1 MPEATIGR
9 SSLAETKD
17 ETQKLWEEFKG
28 SQNDERLRNRLI
40 ERYLPLVRYVA
51 ERLMAKLPQNV
62 DLEDLQS
69 AGVFGLVEAIGRFDL
84 SRGVKFETYCTNRI
98 RGAILD
104 ELRSMDWVPRLV
116 RARSHQVEKAYAKL
130 EVELGRK
137 PSDVEL
143 AKALGKT
150 VEELDELLNEVNTVS
165 VIPMGRKDLDKDDGQ
180 TGERLE
186 VSEDKKE
193 PDPVTEIQKR
203 ELIEYI
209 TKGLSKKERLI
220 LILYYYEE
228 LTMKEIG
235 ATLDLSESRVCQ
247 IHSKLMTR
255 LKAQLSKRRHELL

>member
-1 MPEATIGR
+1 MPEAMIGR

-17 ETQKLWEEFKG
+17 ETTQLWEQFK
-28 SQNDERLRNRLI
+28 SSRDEKLRNKLI

-62 DLEDLQS
+62 DLDDLQS
-69 AGVFGLVEAIGRFDL
+69 AGIFGLVEAIGRFDL

-116 RARSHQVEKAYAKL
+116 RARSHLVEKAYAKL
-130 EVELGRK
+130 EVELGRR

-143 AKALGKT
+143 AKAMGKT

>member
-17 ETQKLWEEFKG
+17 ETTHLWEQFKS
-28 SQNDERLRNRLI
+28 SQDENLRNKLI

-143 AKALGKT
+143 ARAMGKS
-150 VEELDELLNEVNTVS
+150 VEELDELLNEVNTVN
-165 VIPMGRKDLDKDDGQ
+165 VIPMGRKDLDNDENQ
-180 TGERLE
+180 TGERLD

-193 PDPVTEIQKR
+193 ADPVTEIQKR

>member
-17 ETQKLWEEFKG
+17 ETTQLWEQFKS
-28 SQNDERLRNRLI
+28 SQDERLRNKLI

-143 AKALGKT
+143 ARAMGKT

-165 VIPMGRKDLDKDDGQ
+165 VIPMGRKDLDKDDAQ

-255 LKAQLSKRRHELL
+255 LKAQLGKRRSELL

>member
-17 ETQKLWEEFKG
+17 ETTQLWEQFK
-28 SQNDERLRNRLI
+28 SSRDEKLRNKLI

-62 DLEDLQS
+62 DLDDLQS
-69 AGVFGLVEAIGRFDL
+69 AGIFGLVEAIGRFDL

-130 EVELGRK
+130 EVELGRR

-143 AKALGKT
+143 AKAMGKT